1 MKAIALFARTTIV
14 GGVFFLAPIVVL
26 IVILAKAFGFAKM
39 GLQAI
44 VVHIPGVSDLSVGVA
59 TSLSIAMIALV
70 CLLAGLVANTL
81 IAQRF
86 VNALESSVLS
96 KIPAYEYLKQE
107 SASALG
113 VAEIGELPVVFVPME
128 GGWQLGVQTEALSN
142 GFVSIFVP
150 GAPNPHSGSVF
161 FFSTDVV
168 RPAGIK
174 LAAGLPQAMRRG
186 RIRSRRRLA
195 IRRRAGI
202 KLRHRY
208 GRNGMKIGI
217 VGAGQVGATAAY
229 SMMMRRVGSE
239 IVLVDRNAD
248 LAVAQARDILDATP
262 FADPVRV
269 RAGEWADLDGARLV
283 VLAAGT
289 NQKPGES
296 RLDLLSRNAEIFA
309 GIVPAVLAASP
320 AAIFLVATN
329 PVDVMTQIV
338 TAIAGRGGVA
348 SERVIGSGTILDSAR
363 FRTLLAAHLGIS
375 PTYIDARVLG
385 EHGDS
390 EVLHWS
396 GAAAGNLPVVEVAR
410 QMGRRLAETDR
421 SRIDTAVRRAAD
433 AIIKGKGATWFGV
446 GAGLSRIAQAIED
459 DERALL
465 TCSMLTP
472 ECQGVRDVALS
483 LPRVLGAVGVVK
495 TLMPD
500 LDSGE
505 RAALKRSAE
514 ILKEAAEG
522 VRF

>member
-1 MKAIALFARTTIV
+1 
-14 GGVFFLAPIVVL
+14 
-26 IVILAKAFGFAKM
+26 
-39 GLQAI
+39 
-44 VVHIPGVSDLSVGVA
+44 
-59 TSLSIAMIALV
+59 
-70 CLLAGLVANTL
+70 
-81 IAQRF
+81 
-86 VNALESSVLS
+86 
-96 KIPAYEYLKQE
+96 
-107 SASALG
+107 
-113 VAEIGELPVVFVPME
+113 
-128 GGWQLGVQTEALSN
+128 
-142 GFVSIFVP
+142 
-150 GAPNPHSGSVF
+150 
-161 FFSTDVV
+161 
-168 RPAGIK
+168 
-174 LAAGLPQAMRRG
+174 
-186 RIRSRRRLA
+186 
-195 IRRRAGI
+195 
-202 KLRHRY
+202 
-208 GRNGMKIGI
+208 MKIGI

-239 IVLVDRNAD
+239 IMLVDRNAD

-269 RAGEWADLDGARLV
+269 RAGEFADLDGARVV
-283 VLAAGT
+283 VLAAGS
-289 NQKPGES
+289 NQRPGES

-309 GIVPAVLAASP
+309 EIVPAVLAAAP
-320 AAIFLVATN
+320 DPIFLVATN

-338 TAIAGRGGVA
+338 TAIAGRSGIV

-396 GAAAGNLPVVEVAR
+396 GAAAGNLSVGEVAR
-410 QMGRRLAETDR
+410 QMGRQLTDADR
-421 SRIDTAVRRAAD
+421 SRIETAVRRAAY

-446 GAGLSRIAQAIED
+446 GAGLARMAQAIEE

-483 LPRVLGAVGVVK
+483 LPRVLGAGGVVK
-495 TLMPD
+495 TFMPD
-500 LDSGE
+500 LDAGE

-514 ILKEAAEG
+514 ILKEAAKG